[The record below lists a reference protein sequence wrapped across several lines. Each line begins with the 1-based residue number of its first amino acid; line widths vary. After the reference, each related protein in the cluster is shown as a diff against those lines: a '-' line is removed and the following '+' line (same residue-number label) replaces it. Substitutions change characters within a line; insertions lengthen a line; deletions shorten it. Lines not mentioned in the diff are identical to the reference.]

1 MTDFDL
7 VRKNLFR
14 KPLRTV
20 LLIVS
25 IFMAFLIFGLLA
37 SFNVTLENASS
48 TGSASNRL
56 VVANKINFTQPL
68 PIAYVSRVATVDG
81 VTAISHYSWFGAYFQ
96 DQRTSR
102 FIGFAVDPD
111 TYTRVYADTIKLP
124 EAQRRAFVAER
135 TGLLVGKSLADQY
148 GWKVGQTVPIS
159 SNVWVKAD
167 GGRTWDMKIMGIFT
181 GAKATDPTNAI
192 YLHYDYLNETRTFGR
207 DQIGNIAVV
216 TASPDLNDRVAKTI
230 DAAFANSP
238 YETSTVDEK
247 TFSRAFIKQAG
258 DLNVI
263 ISLVVAAAFAAILMI
278 VGTTLVSAVRERT
291 KEIGVMKTLGFS
303 GPRVLRM
310 VLGESLLLSVL
321 GAGLGIG
328 VAALALAGLSKS
340 PLASNF
346 GDLSMSPLVALAGL
360 ALALTLGL
368 VTGAIPAMTALRM
381 SIVEA
386 LGRK

>member
-37 SFNVTLENASS
+37 SFNVTLENAS
-48 TGSASNRL
+48 TAGSASNRL

-96 DQRTSR
+96 DQRKSR

-111 TYTRVYADTIKLP
+111 TYTRVFADTIKLP
-124 EAQRRAFVAER
+124 ESERRAFVAER
-135 TGLLVGKSLADQY
+135 TGVLVGKSVADQY

-159 SNVWVKAD
+159 SNVWVKPD
-167 GGRTWDMKIMGIFT
+167 GRRVWDMKLMGVFT
-181 GAKATDPTNAI
+181 GAKPTDPTNAI
-192 YLHYDYLNETRTFGR
+192 YMHYDYLNETRTFGR

-216 TASPDLNDRVAKTI
+216 TASPDINDRVAKTI

-258 DLNVI
+258 DINVI
-263 ISLVVAAAFAAILMI
+263 ITLVVAAAFAAILMI

-310 VLGESLLLSVL
+310 VLGESLMLSLL
-321 GAGLGIG
+321 GAGLGLG
-328 VAALALAGLSKS
+328 AAALALAALSKS

-346 GDLSMSPLVALAGL
+346 GDISMAPLVLVAGISL
-360 ALALTLGL
+360 ALALGL
-368 VTGAIPAMTALRM
+368 VTGAIPAISALRM
-381 SIVEA
+381 SIVDA